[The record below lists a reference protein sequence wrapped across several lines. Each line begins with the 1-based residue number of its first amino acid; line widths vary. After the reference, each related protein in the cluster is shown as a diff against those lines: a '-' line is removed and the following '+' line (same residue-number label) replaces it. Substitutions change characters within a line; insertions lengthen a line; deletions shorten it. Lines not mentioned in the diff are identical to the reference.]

1 MSTPSSTHESET
13 HAGESSA
20 HWSKRTLAMPLPSSV
35 AVAET
40 VAGSAVARLTG
51 FGATTERDGSVL
63 STVTVITAE
72 VNELPALSV
81 VTTRRS

>member
-1 MSTPSSTHESET
+1 
-13 HAGESSA
+13 
-20 HWSKRTLAMPLPSSV
+20 MPVPVSV

-51 FGATTERDGSVL
+51 FGAITDTDGSVL
-63 STVTVITAE
+63 STVTVIDAD
-72 VNELPALSV
+72 VNGLPALSV

>member
-13 HAGESSA
+13 QAAESSA
-20 HWSKRTLAMPLPSSV
+20 HWSKRILAMPLPSSV

-51 FGATTERDGSVL
+51 FGATTESAGSVL
-63 STVTVITAE
+63 STVTVIAAE
-72 VNELPALSV
+72 VKALPALSV

>member
-1 MSTPSSTHESET
+1 
-13 HAGESSA
+13 
-20 HWSKRTLAMPLPSSV
+20 MPLPSSV

-72 VNELPALSV
+72 VKELPALSV